1 MPKPP
6 RLGIIAGGG
15 ALPQQLAAAAAAEG
29 RDPFLIELTDAADTE
44 TRRPWPGAKLDIS
57 AVGKI
62 IATLRGAGCADV
74 VFAGR
79 VARPAF
85 SRLRPD
91 WQGIK
96 LLPRVVAAARR
107 GDDALL
113 RVLVDFLEEQ
123 GFRVLGSGDV
133 AGWLYAPEGP
143 LGRIPP
149 DAADLADIRRG
160 IAVVQALGRLDVGQA
175 AVIRDGEVLGVEAAE
190 GTDQLI
196 ARCVALK
203 PVGTGGV
210 LVKLAKPQQD
220 RRIDLPTIG
229 LTTVEN
235 AARAGLKG
243 LAVESGHTLIL
254 DRAALVAAA
263 DAAGIFV
270 YGIPASEIV

>member
-1 MPKPP
+1 MSRPP

-29 RDPFLIELTDAADTE
+29 RDPFLIELTDAAETE
-44 TRRPWPGAKLDIS
+44 THRSWPSARLDIS

-62 IATLRGAGCADV
+62 IATLRSAGCADV
-74 VFAGR
+74 VLAGR

-96 LLPRVVAAARR
+96 LLPRVVAAARH

-113 RVLVDFLEEQ
+113 RVLVSFLEEQ

-143 LGRIPP
+143 LGRLSP
-149 DAADLADIRRG
+149 DAADFTDIRRG
-160 IAVVQALGRLDVGQA
+160 IAVVRALGRLDVGQA

-196 ARCVALK
+196 VRCAALK
-203 PVGTGGV
+203 PGETGGV
-210 LVKLAKPQQD
+210 LVKLAKPEQD
-220 RRIDLPTIG
+220 LRVDLPTIG
-229 LTTVEN
+229 LATVEN

-243 LAVESGHTLIL
+243 VAVEAGHTLIL

-263 DAAGIFV
+263 DAAGVFV
-270 YGIPASEIV
+270 YGIPASEVP